1 MSKKSVRCYVS
12 RMRDDK
18 TKLNMDV
25 YKNIIEEIFKS
36 EEVKLIGNTNK
47 CLIYKG
53 NDDNNYLS
61 LEYIKKIED
70 IEIDSNYMFFR
81 IGREKDI
88 EGALKRNIQTFEGK
102 EIIDKSEQDEY
113 NLETCTY
120 ILIDLSNGVASEL
133 YGRFAP
139 SVNAFTYVINRLME
153 KNSDKYKNI
162 SLHYANIMTEEMI
175 NAYANNAD
183 RLGKLVYQFEKPDVE
198 FLKKLKLTDSQIIA
212 LRDLNVLEVEVT
224 LKGKN
229 KIPLSDNAL
238 KIKNVL
244 EESAKLPQKIKE
256 NLKVIGKASKSDTKT
271 YTFTE
276 EKVTYYIDVPSI
288 KREDGEIKK
297 LTIEEIGKE
306 VYNRIYTLYTDNKD
320 DLETYIS
327 K

>member
-1 MSKKSVRCYVS
+1 
-12 RMRDDK
+12 MR
-18 TKLNMDV
+18 
-25 YKNIIEEIFKS
+25 E
-36 EEVKLIGNTNK
+36 
-47 CLIYKG
+47 
-53 NDDNNYLS
+53 
-61 LEYIKKIED
+61 
-70 IEIDSNYMFFR
+70 
-81 IGREKDI
+81 
-88 EGALKRNIQTFEGK
+88 K

-113 NLETCTY
+113 NLEICTY